1 MSKIEFDM
9 RISGDVEKT
18 VGDQNVT
25 NFKMNNYK
33 FSKQDNENIN
43 AEEAADAIVSMTNG
57 LIRSIAPSFVKDEN
71 DTYTVDEVVRVIV
84 SKLALTV
91 GVDPQAL
98 MLAALRTKIEGR
110 DNEQ

>member
-33 FSKQDNENIN
+33 FSKQDNENMN
-43 AEEAADAIVSMTNG
+43 VEEAADAIVSITNG
-57 LIRSIAPSFVKDEN
+57 LIRSIAPAFVKDED
-71 DTYTVDEVVRVIV
+71 DTFTVDEVVRVIV
-84 SKLALTV
+84 SKLAITV
-91 GVDPQAL
+91 GVDPQAI
-98 MLAALRTKIEGR
+98 MLAELRAKIDGKS
-110 DNEQ
+110 NE

>member
-9 RISGDVEKT
+9 RISGDVEAT
-18 VGDQNVT
+18 IDNQNVT

-33 FSKQDNENIN
+33 FSKQDNENMN
-43 AEEAADAIVSMTNG
+43 GEEAADAIVSMTNG
-57 LIRSIAPSFVKDEN
+57 LIRSIAPAFVKDKD
-71 DTYTVDEVVRVIV
+71 DTFTVDEVVRVIV

-98 MLAALRTKIEGR
+98 MLSTLRTKIDGR
-110 DNEQ
+110 NNEQ